1 MSKYVMVD
9 TVSQFRMRYVV
20 EVPDDVENPSD
31 PELYPC
37 TPEEYASDSVTCEDT
52 REFSQEHIGETIV
65 STREVSL
72 EEAITQWRKDN
83 GGAFD
88 VWSDDLVVKNS
99 ITEIGFNRKKYEAKE
114 EERWRQK
121 QQKEWY
127 SEEDEKRMD
136 IIGQNGNDG
145 LHYDEVD
152 GGVENFK

>member
-1 MSKYVMVD
+1 MTMSKYVMVD
-9 TVSQFRMRYVV
+9 AISQFRMRYVV
-20 EVPDDVENPSD
+20 EVPDDVENPS
-31 PELYPC
+31 EGKYPC

-72 EEAITQWRKDN
+72 EEAIAQWRKDN
-83 GGAFD
+83 GAVFD
-88 VWSDDLVVKNS
+88 SWSDDLVVKNS
-99 ITEIGFNRKKYEAKE
+99 ITEIGFNRKEYEAQE
-114 EERWRQK
+114 EERWR
-121 QQKEWY
+121 QKEWY